1 LRKPP
6 LLISFLIVAGLVLAI
21 LSGTDLCNFGGCTTA
36 HQYRFFGFK
45 LHLLGIL
52 YFSALGGAVAASLFF
67 PVLEKALPVL
77 VAGGVGAEITM
88 IHLQKNVIQA
98 WCPLCLGIAAVVGL
112 LAIIV
117 ARKQYL
123 EARRSSLMNFKWF
136 APRFLLLAVVCAAG
150 FLVSFYG
157 ITNPEAT
164 AAAAGQSDVSLGKQG
179 SKVEV
184 YVFSDWLCP
193 VCVMVEPAVEAAFP
207 ELAKKAKIF
216 FLDKPVHLEA
226 QNFVPYHLSFLVNE
240 KPKYLKLRHA
250 LFALAKKT
258 KNPKIEEVN
267 AAIAP
272 LGVTYK
278 QLSFME
284 VTQLMGQAQS
294 LSSQFKVNA
303 TPTIVISNVFTKKSK
318 ILVGGKDIT
327 KDKLLEA
334 VKSLE

>member
-1 LRKPP
+1 M
-6 LLISFLIVAGLVLAI
+6 ILAI

-67 PVLEKALPVL
+67 PALEKALPVL
-77 VAGGVGAEITM
+77 IAGGAGAEITM

-112 LAIIV
+112 LSIIV

-136 APRFLLLAVVCAAG
+136 APRFLLLAVACAAG

-164 AAAAGQSDVSLGKQG
+164 AAGQPDVYLGKQV

-207 ELAKKAKIF
+207 ELAKKTKIF
-216 FLDKPVHLEA
+216 FLDKPVHPEA
-226 QNFVPYHLSFLVNE
+226 MNFVPYHLSFLVNE

-258 KNPKIEEVN
+258 KNPSIADVN

-284 VTQLMGQAQS
+284 VSQLMGQAQS
-294 LSSQFKVNA
+294 LSGQFKVNA

-318 ILVGGKDIT
+318 TLVGGKDIT
-327 KDKLLEA
+327 KEKLLEA

>member
-1 LRKPP
+1 MKKPP
-6 LLISFLIVAGLVLAI
+6 ILITLLIIAGIILAI

-45 LHLLGIL
+45 LSLLGLL
-52 YFSALGGAVAASLFF
+52 YFSTLGGVVAASVFVPTF
-67 PVLEKALPVL
+67 EKTLPVL
-77 VAGGVGAEITM
+77 LAGGVGAEITM

-98 WCPLCLGIAAVVGL
+98 WCPLCLGIAAVVFL
-112 LAIIV
+112 LAILV

-123 EARRSSLMNFKWF
+123 EARRLSLMNVKWF
-136 APRFLLLAVVCAAG
+136 TSRFLLIAVACAAG
-150 FLVSFYG
+150 FFTSFYG

-164 AAAAGQSDVSLGKQG
+164 AAGQLETALGKQE

-184 YVFSDWLCP
+184 YIFSDWLCP
-193 VCVMVEPAVEAAFP
+193 VCVQIEPAIEAALP
-207 ELAKKAKIF
+207 SLEKKAKIF
-216 FLDKPVHLEA
+216 FIDKPIHLEA
-226 QNFVPYHLSFLVNE
+226 QNFIPYHLSFLVHE

-250 LFALAKKT
+250 LFSLAKKS
-258 KNPKIEEVN
+258 KNPTIAEVN

-294 LSSQFKVNA
+294 LSNQYKVNA
-303 TPTIVISNVFTKKSK
+303 TPTIVVSNILTKKSK
-318 ILVGGKDIT
+318 TLIGGKDIT
-327 KDKLLEA
+327 REKLLEA